1 MLILSVTVGAGHM
14 RTAEALKKAM
24 LSLSPG
30 AEVIILDTFRYASP
44 LLEKVVLGT
53 YMEMLKMSPV
63 LYGYLYRQAEHGQP
77 LSGRGKVEFNR
88 ILNMLAAPRLVK
100 YINDF
105 KPEIIVCTHP
115 FPLGIASYL
124 KKRGTFKGPV
134 FAVITDYTIHSF
146 WIFPEVDYYIVGAE
160 KLVDQCVDYGITPEQ
175 VCPTGIPINPDFGI
189 RCDKNRLKEQIGLEP
204 EMPTILLMGGG
215 LGMGPLA
222 SSLKALGGSKDCYQL
237 ICVAGSNN
245 ALREKLNKVAQS
257 LSCRTKVF
265 GFVENIHQLMA
276 ASDFMV
282 GKAGG
287 LTCAEAMAQGL
298 PIFIID
304 PLPGQEERNTEFMT
318 AAGAGIRVEGKNLAG
333 LVQYYLAEPCRIEK
347 MAIASAALGKPA
359 AAHDAVDFIAKAVE
373 RASAI

>member
-1 MLILSVTVGAGHM
+1 M
-14 RTAEALKKAM
+14 RTAEAVKKSA
-24 LSLSPG
+24 LSLNPG
-30 AEVIILDTFRYASP
+30 AEVVILDTFRYASP
-44 LLEKVVLGT
+44 LLEKLVLGT

-63 LYGYLYRQAEHGQP
+63 LYGYLYRQAELGQP
-77 LSGRGKVEFNR
+77 LSGRGKTEFNR
-88 ILNMLAAPRLVK
+88 ILNILAAPRLVK

-115 FPLGIASYL
+115 FPLGIAAYL

-146 WIFPEVDYYIVGAE
+146 WIFPEVDYYIVGSE
-160 KLVDQCVDYGITPEQ
+160 KLLDQCLGYGIAPEQ

-189 RCDKNRLKEQIGLEP
+189 RCDKNSLKEQMGLEP
-204 EMPTILLMGGG
+204 ELPTILLMGGG

-237 ICVAGSNN
+237 ICVAGSNKT
-245 ALREKLNKVAQS
+245 LREELNKVAQS
-257 LSCRTKVF
+257 LSCRVKVY

-276 ASDFMV
+276 ASDFMI

-318 AAGAGIRVEGKNLAG
+318 AAGAGVRIEEKKLAG
-333 LVQYYLAEPCRIEK
+333 LVKSYLAVPHRIEK
-347 MAIASAALGKPA
+347 MAEAAAALGKPDA
-359 AAHDAVDFIAKAVE
+359 ARDAVEFMAKAVE
-373 RASAI
+373 RARDRWDVGIGT